1 MHFWKQYQDTSLLF
15 KEPCLLQ
22 NLSWNDMNEKCLLRT
37 VISNRGKRRNKFLG
51 TFFVFCLYTVGL
63 NWSETVKKMTAKYD
77 DIFVTY
83 EHSWVGRK
91 WFFLKLCLA
100 TRGRC
105 NRFSQN
111 WNFELKIF
119 LDIHFMTK
127 IGSMGL
133 WIYCLSKNESKW
145 PKDHTCNIFRPS
157 SKILKWAKFL
167 KFEAFKHCG
176 SNF

>member
-1 MHFWKQYQDTSLLF
+1 MSYPHETWSKFSTHEAIILTKFHEDRVKIVNSLVKVNFGICAVFYDPDFRISFLQQSQLAWTGQ
-15 KEPCLLQ
+15 KLL
-22 NLSWNDMNEKCLLRT
+22 
-37 VISNRGKRRNKFLG
+37 
-51 TFFVFCLYTVGL
+51 
-63 NWSETVKKMTAKYD
+63 KKMTAKYD
-77 DIFVTY
+77 DIFGTY

-105 NRFSQN
+105 NHFSQN

>member
-1 MHFWKQYQDTSLLF
+1 MSEQELQIPFWSSLRHCVITKSNQFL
-15 KEPCLLQ
+15 KGLAALSQLAWTGQKLL
-22 NLSWNDMNEKCLLRT
+22 
-37 VISNRGKRRNKFLG
+37 
-51 TFFVFCLYTVGL
+51 
-63 NWSETVKKMTAKYD
+63 KKMTAKYD
-77 DIFVTY
+77 DIFGTY

>member
-1 MHFWKQYQDTSLLF
+1 MQQRLRELSVLQPLDAQGLLVPFGNIPTSSQLAWTGQKLL
-15 KEPCLLQ
+15 
-22 NLSWNDMNEKCLLRT
+22 
-37 VISNRGKRRNKFLG
+37 
-51 TFFVFCLYTVGL
+51 
-63 NWSETVKKMTAKYD
+63 KKMTAKYD
-77 DIFVTY
+77 DIFGTY

>member
-1 MHFWKQYQDTSLLF
+1 MQWQFDRHWFTRFTSVWLSSSTQITYFFLLGH
-15 KEPCLLQ
+15 KEINCTQLAWTGQKLL
-22 NLSWNDMNEKCLLRT
+22 
-37 VISNRGKRRNKFLG
+37 
-51 TFFVFCLYTVGL
+51 
-63 NWSETVKKMTAKYD
+63 KKMTAKYD
-77 DIFVTY
+77 DIFGTY

-105 NRFSQN
+105 NHFSQN